1 MAGGDGPE
9 DVANASFLVI
19 AGARDRGFGLC
30 VADPF
35 CDGIHPR
42 LAGER
47 VTQVQVLQS
56 ALSEGEGRPERGG
69 IEKIQCERGFLKA
82 PQLEQP
88 AVPEIWRSFQRPVFA
103 IIIVP
108 RDGNGIVWIVE
119 DRKFIAPGIVN
130 VAQTEIRGDLDLT
143 DKAWSPA
150 EKAAKKLVNLSR
162 HH

>member
-1 MAGGDGPE
+1 MAGRDGPE
-9 DVANASFLVI
+9 DMANASFLVI
-19 AGARDRGFGLC
+19 ASVRDRGFGLF

-47 VTQVQVLQS
+47 VTQVHVLQS
-56 ALSEGEGRPERGG
+56 ALRKGEGRPERRG
-69 IEKIQCERGFLKA
+69 IEKIQGEGGFLKA

-88 AVPEIWRSFQRPVFA
+88 AVPEIRRSFQRPVFA

-108 RDGNGIVWIVE
+108 RDGNGIVWIIE
-119 DRKFIAPGIVN
+119 DRKVIAPGIVN
-130 VAQTEIRGDLDLT
+130 MAQTEIRGDLDLA

-150 EKAAKKLVNLSR
+150 EKVAKKLANLSR